1 MYSDNVFFSSC
12 DFYWNLWT
20 CYIENAYIH
29 KPRYFQRSFLT
40 DFIYLRIESELF
52 CRTVE
57 LSNYTLLYLFGYRP
71 WKTTIARLSR
81 KLRTKVTRVRT
92 KLKGEEKSRLTR
104 TTFHCN
110 YDDDDV
116 VSVVKK
122 WTTPTHRWLER
133 ITRAFDIN
141 FCQPWLAFGK

>member
-1 MYSDNVFFSSC
+1 MNTLHRKRVYTQTTIFSTS
-12 DFYWNLWT
+12 LV
-20 CYIENAYIH
+20 
-29 KPRYFQRSFLT
+29 T

-57 LSNYTLLYLFGYRP
+57 SRNYTLLYLFGYRP
-71 WKTTIARLSR
+71 WMTTIARLSR

-122 WTTPTHRWLER
+122 
-133 ITRAFDIN
+133 
-141 FCQPWLAFGK
+141 